1 MKNFAAFLLF
11 CMASM
16 GLWAAE
22 SSEKNWSLYKI
33 VDGVEIYFQE
43 LSCDDPANGL
53 FEVYTIFKIVNTNE
67 VDVSISYS
75 MDVRFAGH
83 WYRAEDTDTPL
94 HTLSIGAGESMS
106 GSCGNGALSVF
117 DRFSDRPDRGAMDEF
132 VWNNI
137 RVTK

>member
-1 MKNFAAFLLF
+1 MTNQHLSFMKNFAAFLLF

-22 SSEKNWSLYKI
+22 SSEKNWSLYKA

-67 VDVSISYS
+67 I
-75 MDVRFAGH
+75 
-83 WYRAEDTDTPL
+83 
-94 HTLSIGAGESMS
+94 HTEKDIDLILLLFLYLFWRKVGLVVIETKLKNTVLTM
-106 GSCGNGALSVF
+106 
-117 DRFSDRPDRGAMDEF
+117 
-132 VWNNI
+132 NNI
-137 RVTK
+137 IDPAIVIWSIFI